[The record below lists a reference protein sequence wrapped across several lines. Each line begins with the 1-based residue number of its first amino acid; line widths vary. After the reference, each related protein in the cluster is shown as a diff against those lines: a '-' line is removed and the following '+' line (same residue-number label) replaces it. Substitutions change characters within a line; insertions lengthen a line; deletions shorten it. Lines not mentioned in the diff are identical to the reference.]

1 MKVLLDTSIF
11 LNRVSANKAN
21 QDTQI
26 LFKWLNRSNC
36 QKVIHGKTVEKIMKL
51 GAVGNQ
57 SLDLT
62 GYEVIGNSTSQ
73 AWTDEDS
80 MNTALLNEV
89 ASNRV
94 DLLISENEKIH
105 DKAKSLNLAD
115 KVVDVDRFLE
125 KVFAENPEMV
135 DYKVLNV
142 QKIPF
147 GKIDLND
154 PFFQSLK
161 DDYPG
166 FAEWFQKK
174 HDETAYI
181 TINSNKGKLLSFLYL
196 KIEGVD
202 ENYADIVP
210 PLPAKKRLKV
220 GTFKVI
226 RNGFRLGERFLKII
240 FDNALKH
247 QVDEIYVTI
256 FDRSDEQKRLIGLME
271 KWGFVYWGKKGEE
284 NVYVRDFAPIFDGE
298 NVHRTYP
305 YISKN
310 RDTYIVPIYP
320 EYHTELLPD
329 SILNTESPE
338 DFVEDSPHRNGI
350 SKVYVSRALLPHPK
364 KGDILVF
371 YRTGGLYKGV
381 VTTIGM
387 VTDTRECFANKAE
400 FIQYCLR
407 GSVFP
412 EKELEKMW
420 DYKPQ
425 KPFVVNFL
433 YVYSFPK
440 RINMER
446 LIDLGIFKGVNDAP
460 RGFFKI
466 SKAQFESILKETA
479 SEGRFVVD

>member
-1 MKVLLDTSIF
+1 MNVLLDTSII
-11 LNRVSANKAN
+11 LNKILGNKAD
-21 QDTQI
+21 QDVKI
-26 LFKWLNRSNC
+26 LFKWLDRSKS
-36 QKVIHGKTVEKIMKL
+36 QKVIHARTVEELRKTEPTAFLSLNLSEFKVIQEEPAAQNAD
-51 GAVGNQ
+51 GA
-57 SLDLT
+57 
-62 GYEVIGNSTSQ
+62 Y
-73 AWTDEDS
+73 
-80 MNTALLNEV
+80 LLNAI
-89 ASNRV
+89 ASNCA
-94 DLLISENEKIH
+94 DLLISEDEKIH
-105 DKAKSLNLAD
+105 AVAKSLNLAD
-115 KVVDVDRFLE
+115 KVLDIDQFLE
-125 KVFAENPEMV
+125 KVFADNPEMV

-147 GKIDLND
+147 GKIDLD
-154 PFFQSLK
+154 DSFFLSLK
-161 DDYPG
+161 KDYMG
-166 FAEWFQKK
+166 FAEWFQRKRN
-174 HDETAYI
+174 ETAYI
-181 TINSNKGKLLSFLYL
+181 TFNSKNGKLLSFLYL
-196 KIEGVD
+196 KIEGPE
-202 ENYADIVP
+202 ENYADIQ
-210 PLPAKKRLKV
+210 PAFPQKKRLKV

-247 QVDEIYVTI
+247 KVGEIYVTI
-256 FDRSDEQKRLIGLME
+256 FDRSDEQKRLIALME

-284 NVYVRDFAPIFDGE
+284 NVYVRNFVPECDNE
-298 NVHRTYP
+298 NVNKTYP
-305 YISKN
+305 FIPKN

-350 SKVYVSRALLPHPK
+350 SKVYVSRAWEPHPR

-381 VTTIGM
+381 VTTIG
-387 VTDTRECFANKAE
+387 VVSDTRETFASKEE
-400 FIQYCLR
+400 FIKYCLR

-433 YVYSFPK
+433 YVYSFPN

-446 LIDLGIFKGVNDAP
+446 LIDMGIFKGVNDAP
-460 RGFFKI
+460 RGFYKI
-466 SKAQFESILKETA
+466 SKDQFESILKETA
-479 SEGRFVVD
+479 SEGRFIVN

>member
-1 MKVLLDTSIF
+1 MNVLLDTSII
-11 LNRVSANKAN
+11 LNKILGNNAD
-21 QDTQI
+21 QDVKI
-26 LFKWLNRSNC
+26 LFKWLDRSKS
-36 QKVIHGKTVEKIMKL
+36 QKVIHVRTVEELRKTEPTAFLSLNLFEFKIIQEEPAKQNAD
-51 GAVGNQ
+51 GA
-57 SLDLT
+57 
-62 GYEVIGNSTSQ
+62 Y
-73 AWTDEDS
+73 
-80 MNTALLNEV
+80 LLNAI
-89 ASNRV
+89 ASNCA
-94 DLLISENEKIH
+94 DLLISEDEQIH
-105 DKAKSLNLAD
+105 AEAKSLNLTD
-115 KVVDVDRFLE
+115 KVLDIDQFLE
-125 KVFAENPEMV
+125 KVFADNPEMV

-147 GKIDLND
+147 GKIDLD
-154 PFFQSLK
+154 DSFFLSLK
-161 DDYPG
+161 KDYMG
-166 FAEWFQKK
+166 FAEWFQRKCN
-174 HDETAYI
+174 ETAYI
-181 TINSNKGKLLSFLYL
+181 TFNSKNGKLLSFLYL
-196 KIEGVD
+196 KIEGPE
-202 ENYADIVP
+202 ENYADIQ
-210 PLPAKKRLKV
+210 PAFPQKKRLKV

-247 QVDEIYVTI
+247 KVDEIYVTI
-256 FDRSDEQKRLIGLME
+256 FDRSDEQKRLIALME

-284 NVYVRDFAPIFDGE
+284 NVYVRNFVPECDNE
-298 NVHRTYP
+298 NVNKTYP
-305 YISKN
+305 FIPKN

-350 SKVYVSRALLPHPK
+350 SKVYVSRAWEPHPR

-381 VTTIGM
+381 VTTIG
-387 VTDTRECFANKAE
+387 VVSDTRETFASKEE
-400 FIQYCLR
+400 FIKYCLR

-433 YVYSFPK
+433 YVYSFPN

-446 LIDLGIFKGVNDAP
+446 LIDMGIFKGVNDAP
-460 RGFFKI
+460 RGFYKI
-466 SKAQFESILKETA
+466 SKDQFESILKETA
-479 SEGRFVVD
+479 SEGRFIVN

>member
-1 MKVLLDTSIF
+1 MNVLLDTSII
-11 LNRVSANKAN
+11 LNKILGNKAD
-21 QDTQI
+21 QDVKI
-26 LFKWLNRSNC
+26 LFKWLDRSKS
-36 QKVIHGKTVEKIMKL
+36 QKVIHARTVEELQKTEPTAFLSLNLSEFKIIQEEPAAQNAD
-51 GAVGNQ
+51 GA
-57 SLDLT
+57 
-62 GYEVIGNSTSQ
+62 Y
-73 AWTDEDS
+73 
-80 MNTALLNEV
+80 LLNAI
-89 ASNRV
+89 ASNCA
-94 DLLISENEKIH
+94 DLLISEDEKIH
-105 DKAKSLNLAD
+105 AVAKSLNLAD
-115 KVVDVDRFLE
+115 KVLDIDQFLE
-125 KVFAENPEMV
+125 KIFADNPEMV

-147 GKIDLND
+147 GKINLDD
-154 PFFQSLK
+154 PFFLSLK
-161 DDYPG
+161 NDYMG
-166 FAEWFQKK
+166 FAEWFQRKRN
-174 HDETAYI
+174 EIAYI
-181 TINSNKGKLLSFLYL
+181 TFNSKNGKLLSFLYL
-196 KIEGVD
+196 KIEGPE
-202 ENYADIVP
+202 ENYADIQ
-210 PLPAKKRLKV
+210 PAFPQKKRLKV

-247 QVDEIYVTI
+247 KVDEIYVTI
-256 FDRSDEQKRLIGLME
+256 FDRSDEQKRLITLME

-284 NVYVRDFAPIFDGE
+284 NVYVRNFVPECDNE
-298 NVHRTYP
+298 NVNKTYP
-305 YISKN
+305 FIPKN

-350 SKVYVSRALLPHPK
+350 SKVYVSRAWEPHPR

-381 VTTIGM
+381 VTTIG
-387 VTDTRECFANKAE
+387 VVSDTRESFASKEE
-400 FIQYCLR
+400 FIKYCLR

-446 LIDLGIFKGVNDAP
+446 LIDMGIFKGVNDAP
-460 RGFFKI
+460 RGFYKI
-466 SKAQFESILKETA
+466 SKDQFESILKETA
-479 SEGRFVVD
+479 SEGRFIVD

>member
-1 MKVLLDTSIF
+1 MNVLLDTSII
-11 LNRVSANKAN
+11 LNKILGNKSD
-21 QDTQI
+21 QDVKI
-26 LFKWLNRSNC
+26 LFKWLDRSKS
-36 QKVIHGKTVEKIMKL
+36 QKVIHARTVEELRKTEPTAFL
-51 GAVGNQ
+51 SLNQ
-57 SLDLT
+57 S
-62 GYEVIGNSTSQ
+62 EFKIIQEEHAEQN
-73 AWTDEDS
+73 ADS
-80 MNTALLNEV
+80 AYLLNAI
-89 ASNRV
+89 ASNCA
-94 DLLISENEKIH
+94 DLLISEDEQIH
-105 DKAKSLNLAD
+105 AEAKSLNLTD
-115 KVVDVDRFLE
+115 KVLDIDQFLE
-125 KVFAENPEMV
+125 KVFADNPEMI

-147 GKIDLND
+147 GKIDLD
-154 PFFQSLK
+154 DSFFLSLK
-161 DDYPG
+161 KDYMG
-166 FAEWFQKK
+166 FAEWFQRKRN
-174 HDETAYI
+174 ETAYI
-181 TINSNKGKLLSFLYL
+181 TFNSKNGKLLSFLYL
-196 KIEGVD
+196 KIEGPE
-202 ENYADIVP
+202 ENYADIQ
-210 PLPAKKRLKV
+210 PAFPQKKRLKV

-247 QVDEIYVTI
+247 KVDEIYVTI
-256 FDRSDEQKRLIGLME
+256 FDRSDEQKRLIALME

-284 NVYVRDFAPIFDGE
+284 NVYVRNFVPECDNE
-298 NVHRTYP
+298 NVNKTYP
-305 YISKN
+305 FIPKN

-350 SKVYVSRALLPHPK
+350 SKVYVSRAWEPHPR

-381 VTTIGM
+381 VTTIG
-387 VTDTRECFANKAE
+387 VVSDTRESFANKKE
-400 FIQYCLR
+400 FIKYCLR

-446 LIDLGIFKGVNDAP
+446 LIDMGIFKGVNDAP
-460 RGFFKI
+460 RGFYKI
-466 SKAQFESILKETA
+466 SKDQFESILKETA
-479 SEGRFVVD
+479 SEGRFIVD

>member
-1 MKVLLDTSIF
+1 MNVLLDTSII
-11 LNRVSANKAN
+11 LNKILGNKTD
-21 QDTQI
+21 QDVKI
-26 LFKWLNRSNC
+26 LFKWLDRSKS
-36 QKVIHGKTVEKIMKL
+36 QKVIHARTVEELRKTEPTAFLSLNLSEFKIIQEEPAEQNAD
-51 GAVGNQ
+51 GA
-57 SLDLT
+57 
-62 GYEVIGNSTSQ
+62 Y
-73 AWTDEDS
+73 
-80 MNTALLNEV
+80 LLN
-89 ASNRV
+89 AISSNCV
-94 DLLISENEKIH
+94 DLLISEDLRIH
-105 DKAKSLNLAD
+105 AEAESLNLAD
-115 KVVDVDRFLE
+115 RVLDIDQFLE
-125 KVFAENPEMV
+125 KVFADNPEMM

-147 GKIDLND
+147 NMIDLND
-154 PFFQSLK
+154 PFFLSLK
-161 DDYPG
+161 NDYTG
-166 FAEWFQKK
+166 FAEWFQRKRN
-174 HDETAYI
+174 ETAYI
-181 TINSNKGKLLSFLYL
+181 TFNSKNGKLLSFLYL
-196 KIEGVD
+196 KIEGPE
-202 ENYADIVP
+202 ENYADIQ
-210 PLPAKKRLKV
+210 PAFPQKKRLKV

-247 QVDEIYVTI
+247 KVDEIYVTI
-256 FDRSDEQKRLIGLME
+256 FDRSDEQKRLIALME
-271 KWGFVYWGKKGEE
+271 KWGFTYWGKKGEE
-284 NVYVRDFAPIFDGE
+284 NVYVRNFVPECDNE
-298 NVHRTYP
+298 NANKTYP
-305 YISKN
+305 FIPKN

-350 SKVYVSRALLPHPK
+350 SKVYVSRAWEPHPR

-381 VTTIGM
+381 VTTIG
-387 VTDTRECFANKAE
+387 VVSDTRESFANKE
-400 FIQYCLR
+400 KFIKYCLR

-446 LIDLGIFKGVNDAP
+446 LIDMGIFKGVNDAP
-460 RGFFKI
+460 RGFYKI
-466 SKAQFESILKETA
+466 SKDQFESILKETA
-479 SEGRFVVD
+479 SEGRFIVD

>member
-1 MKVLLDTSIF
+1 MNVLLDTSII
-11 LNRVSANKAN
+11 LNKILGNKAD
-21 QDTQI
+21 QDVKI
-26 LFKWLNRSNC
+26 LFKWLDRSKS
-36 QKVIHGKTVEKIMKL
+36 QKVIHARTVEELRKTEPTVFLSLNLSEFKIIQEEPAAQNAD
-51 GAVGNQ
+51 GA
-57 SLDLT
+57 
-62 GYEVIGNSTSQ
+62 Y
-73 AWTDEDS
+73 
-80 MNTALLNEV
+80 LLNAI
-89 ASNRV
+89 ASNCA
-94 DLLISENEKIH
+94 DLLISEDEKIH
-105 DKAKSLNLAD
+105 AVAKSLNLAD
-115 KVVDVDRFLE
+115 KVLDIDQFLE
-125 KVFAENPEMV
+125 KVFADNPEMV

-147 GKIDLND
+147 GKIDLD
-154 PFFQSLK
+154 DSFFLSLK
-161 DDYPG
+161 KDYMG
-166 FAEWFQKK
+166 FAEWFQRKRN
-174 HDETAYI
+174 ETAYI
-181 TINSNKGKLLSFLYL
+181 TFNSKNGKLLSFLYL
-196 KIEGVD
+196 KIEGPE
-202 ENYADIVP
+202 ENYADIQ
-210 PLPAKKRLKV
+210 PAFPQKKRLKV

-247 QVDEIYVTI
+247 KVGEIYVTI
-256 FDRSDEQKRLIGLME
+256 FDRSDEQKRLIALME

-284 NVYVRDFAPIFDGE
+284 NVYVRNFVRECDGE
-298 NVHRTYP
+298 NVNKTYP
-305 YISKN
+305 FIPKN

-350 SKVYVSRALLPHPK
+350 SKVYVSRAWEPHPR

-381 VTTIGM
+381 VTTIG
-387 VTDTRECFANKAE
+387 VVSDTRETFASKEE
-400 FIQYCLR
+400 FIKYCLR

-433 YVYSFPK
+433 YVYSFPN

-446 LIDLGIFKGVNDAP
+446 LIDMGIFKGVNDAP
-460 RGFFKI
+460 RGFYKI
-466 SKAQFESILKETA
+466 SKDQFESILKETA
-479 SEGRFVVD
+479 SEGRFIVN